1 MHVTSLEGRVHR
13 SVFLTIYQA
22 FRKYMLSVTVLLIC
36 NILKNS

>member
-1 MHVTSLEGRVHR
+1 MLEHQKTEIKE
-13 SVFLTIYQA
+13 TIYQA